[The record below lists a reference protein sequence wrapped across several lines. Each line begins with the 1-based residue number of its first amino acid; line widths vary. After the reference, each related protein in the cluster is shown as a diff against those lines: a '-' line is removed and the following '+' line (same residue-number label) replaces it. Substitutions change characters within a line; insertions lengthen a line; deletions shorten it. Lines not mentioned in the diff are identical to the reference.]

1 MSSVL
6 ALETDSKY
14 SMCESDHGVLLPEL
28 SALTEPFATGLG
40 KGVVPAAF
48 EIGFDVGHDFI
59 ASAPIGIFFIGLV
72 EPPLGLLG

>member
-14 SMCESDHGVLLPEL
+14 SLCESDHGVLRPEL
-28 SALTEPFATGLG
+28 SAPTEPFATGLG
-40 KGVVPAAF
+40 EGVRPAAS
-48 EIGFDVGHDFI
+48 EIAFDVGHDVT
-59 ASAPIGIFFIGLV
+59 ASEPIGIVFIGLV